1 MKSGGVSALFS
12 IFIFAF
18 FPVFGRRES
27 QTPLHGFRAV
37 VSCRWSV
44 VRESQ
49 KTQPAR
55 GRPTGAPGAP
65 KVGTQ
70 AQFKKKLPPK
80 TYKFDSSLSP
90 AMDWDGQN
98 PAREQGEANMAT
110 AEGAL
115 HDYHTDG
122 L

>member
-1 MKSGGVSALFS
+1 MVSRQRKSKDPAGQRKADWGT
-12 IFIFAF
+12 
-18 FPVFGRRES
+18 RRPE
-27 QTPLHGFRAV
+27 
-37 VSCRWSV
+37 
-44 VRESQ
+44 
-49 KTQPAR
+49 
-55 GRPTGAPGAP
+55 
-65 KVGTQ
+65 VGTQ